1 MSCYHL
7 ADDASP
13 SGDGGHPSGKR
24 PHHDFIFVWSFKSKN
39 QPLPSV
45 DDFLWILGL
54 GLRQGAL
61 ACMKKHYSINKA
73 FPSIDDHQRFLF
85 IEDGHLFSQLLHAT
99 CPIYR
104 LAIAISNSEKYF
116 LSHWYPS
123 LHWCC
128 LSRPSLLLCSQ
139 ELVRKFSKS
148 SYSLQLF
155 PVSSIEDISSD
166 ESWKS
171 CLNKQP
177 PVSINFE

>member
-1 MSCYHL
+1 
-7 ADDASP
+7 
-13 SGDGGHPSGKR
+13 
-24 PHHDFIFVWSFKSKN
+24 
-39 QPLPSV
+39 
-45 DDFLWILGL
+45 
-54 GLRQGAL
+54 
-61 ACMKKHYSINKA
+61 MKQHYSINKA
-73 FPSIDDHQRFLF
+73 FPTIDDHQRSLF

-99 CPIYR
+99 CPVYR

-123 LHWCC
+123 LHWC
-128 LSRPSLLLCSQ
+128 SVSLFCSSAPLWSQ

-155 PVSSIEDISSD
+155 PVSTIEDISSD

-177 PVSINFE
+177 PISIYFEQVIDKSPPSPMYFLRPDLIFLK